1 MPKKNK
7 SIKHSKTKHNKTKHS
22 KQNIKKVK
30 KGKFSIHKDD
40 KDDKDIQGLSLEDRS
55 LLDFK
60 QTKSFSVA
68 TSLSQYKSKSH
79 IGELYDYKPLHDKIN
94 NLCINK
100 ITTKEPSLNKKNSK
114 TICECLFNKNKDL
127 SISDLES
134 KVNQKK
140 DIPSSNCITL
150 FDKFTKIK
158 TNNSRT
164 TKNLHKN
171 SNKNL
176 NKNSNK
182 LSNKSTTK

>member
-30 KGKFSIHKDD
+30 KGKFSIHKDDKDD

-134 KVNQKK
+134 RVNQKK

-171 SNKNL
+171 SNKN
-176 NKNSNK
+176 SNK
-182 LSNKSTTK
+182 ISNKSTTK

>member
-79 IGELYDYKPLHDKIN
+79 IGELYDYKPLNDKIN

-140 DIPSSNCITL
+140 DIPSSHCITIL
-150 FDKFTKIK
+150 DKFKKSLSKTSKISK
-158 TNNSRT
+158 TS
-164 TKNLHKN
+164 KK
-171 SNKNL
+171 SNA
-176 NKNSNK
+176 
-182 LSNKSTTK
+182 